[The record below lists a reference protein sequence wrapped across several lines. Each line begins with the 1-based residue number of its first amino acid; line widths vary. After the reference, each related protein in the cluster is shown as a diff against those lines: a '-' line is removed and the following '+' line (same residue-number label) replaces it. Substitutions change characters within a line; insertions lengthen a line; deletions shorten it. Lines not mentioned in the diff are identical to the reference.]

1 MVGGLLA
8 NLANELFTF
17 IGRYCDTAEELAAPE
32 FKMPSDIS
40 FEVVAATAAK
50 PARRLPLGVGLT
62 IGACASVALW
72 SAIGFGLR
80 ALFF

>member
-1 MVGGLLA
+1 
-8 NLANELFTF
+8 
-17 IGRYCDTAEELAAPE
+17 
-32 FKMPSDIS
+32 MPSDIS
-40 FEVVAATAAK
+40 FDVVSVTADK
-50 PARRLPLGVGLT
+50 PARRLPIGIGLT

>member
-1 MVGGLLA
+1 
-8 NLANELFTF
+8 
-17 IGRYCDTAEELAAPE
+17 
-32 FKMPSDIS
+32 MPSDIS
-40 FEVVAATAAK
+40 FDVVSVTADK
-50 PARRLPLGVGLT
+50 PARRLPIGVGLT

>member
-1 MVGGLLA
+1 M
-8 NLANELFTF
+8 
-17 IGRYCDTAEELAAPE
+17 
-32 FKMPSDIS
+32 MPSDIS
-40 FEVVAATAAK
+40 FEVVTVTETK
-50 PARRLPLGVGLT
+50 PSRRLPLGVGLT